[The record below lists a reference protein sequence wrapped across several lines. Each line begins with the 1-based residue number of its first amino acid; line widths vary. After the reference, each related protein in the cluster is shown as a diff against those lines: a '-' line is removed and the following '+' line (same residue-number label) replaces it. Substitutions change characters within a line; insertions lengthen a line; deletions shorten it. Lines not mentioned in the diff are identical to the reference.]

1 MDVKEFVSIWKKER
15 DELYS
20 IYTGNEDETA
30 VSKIISSL
38 NLDDKTRSEINK
50 AIDYILTDSFYL
62 FLTGLA
68 GCANV
73 GGVQQDYKLYD
84 EDGNL
89 VFTTGDLEAEAY
101 EQLQCK

>member
-15 DELYS
+15 DELHS

-30 VSKIISSL
+30 VSKIIRSL

-62 FLTGLA
+62 FLMGFA

-89 VFTTGDLEAEAY
+89 VFTSGDLEAEAY